1 MVAITAERRPSLL
14 QERRARV
21 GRPARQPGRPAGVAA
36 ATRRCQVAGAFA
48 AVLAACA
55 VWAQAGGAV
64 RPGNGPL
71 AVPGAGPSR
80 AVAAHVWVVQPGDTV
95 WAIARQ
101 LQPTGDVRPL
111 VDQIDGQLHHR
122 PLQIGQRI
130 ELP

>member
-14 QERRARV
+14 QDCRARV
-21 GRPARQPGRPAGVAA
+21 GRPARQPGRPAGAA
-36 ATRRCQVAGAFA
+36 ATRRCRVAGAVA
-48 AVLAACA
+48 ALLAACA

-80 AVAAHVWVVQPGDTV
+80 AVAARVWVVQPGETV

-101 LQPTGDVRPL
+101 LQPMGDVRPL
-111 VDQIDGQLHHR
+111 VDEIDSQLHHR